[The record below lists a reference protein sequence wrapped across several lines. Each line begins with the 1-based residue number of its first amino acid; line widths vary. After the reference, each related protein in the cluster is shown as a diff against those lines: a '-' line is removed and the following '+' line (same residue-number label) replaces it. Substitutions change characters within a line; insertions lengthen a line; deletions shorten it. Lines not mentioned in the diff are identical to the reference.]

1 MHPYFYRRLS
11 QCLAAE
17 ASNTDIALPASRAV
31 GLLAAPA
38 CKMFSTGATAVAHRA
53 LAVRLAF
60 GPRLTSAQA
69 RTISIMETYDIE
81 HAQSRGPGQVLPFRR
96 RKP

>member
-1 MHPYFYRRLS
+1 MHPYFYRRPS
-11 QCLAAE
+11 QRLAAE
-17 ASNTDIALPASRAV
+17 ASNTDIAVPTLRAG

-38 CKMFSTGATAVAHRA
+38 CNMFWTGATAVAHRA

-81 HAQSRGPGQVLPFRR
+81 QVQSRGPGKVLLFRP
-96 RKP
+96 RKS